1 MDRVLDNMAVTGIP
15 SAGAVY
21 LVFFCCKSSTVYGSA
36 PEGIAPFLQLFAG
49 NWIGT
54 VVAMLGSQGSAGM
67 AGYGAT
73 VGLSFRIVECQDQDP
88 IAR

>member
-1 MDRVLDNMAVTGIP
+1 MSKDLGSRLIPRFNMG
-15 SAGAVY
+15 
-21 LVFFCCKSSTVYGSA
+21 CKMK
-36 PEGIAPFLQLFAG
+36 LFAG